1 METTNTNKMIG
12 NDLPRENF
20 ESVYNR
26 IVVKKKLDKNE
37 NKNIFRENFE
47 VREIT
52 DYNMIMK
59 YEYMLKT
66 CFFSSNINVLKVYR
80 LVNEDYEKE
89 FEKVSKYLNSNILY
103 SIMNINEINDVSE
116 RIGEYFTKN
125 FDELKKYNYIIGNT
139 NYPQG
144 FEQNANG
151 IFQVYLF
158 KLIPNKTF
166 LLNKT
171 NYADIDNNRI
181 PDNYDSIAIERNL
194 YYEKKKE
201 DFEKKNKERAYS
213 NGNNC
218 SEYDIYKSR
227 IMDGMITTCG
237 SNSCKNGLQ
246 YSYLYKVK
254 NSEQLLP
261 LLLIK
266 FEFKCLRVDISI
278 PICESCSINNAL
290 YYCYNDK
297 VHLCDICDI
306 KHHDKNKILKN
317 HKRIHISESPFQ
329 FGKCPYHPSEL
340 VETICMKCFCSLCSN
355 CLLIGN
361 HSKGSYRNH
370 PIMNIKEAYILSN
383 QKKSLSDISIEN
395 RKIRVLNLLK
405 KKHKLLSEIYSNYAS
420 LQKRID
426 TLYEYIMSELKK
438 IKKKKINFLM
448 ALKRSVLSEMLIIE
462 WMEAFFFHAKLSL
475 NLSDFILYQKKHE
488 LLTQFLNSKTRE
500 SNLFK
505 YIPEWVFQKIN
516 INSSLSIYEDS
527 FYKVGIFSGGSING
541 ADLKINEE
549 EKNKPTFL
557 CNFNNIFDQ
566 KNNYFTLYDDNKIGK
581 GNEDENVKY
590 SKLISKENEPDKGTC
605 TNENPTSNHLGQEN
619 MNELDYHMANI
630 EDTKNFLVLNELDKN
645 TVFSTLNNGEI
656 KYSLEKDEIKEID
669 KIKKEY
675 SMRTFSLTSDKI
687 INTNLLF
694 SLFKNR
700 LSVQA
705 KTLNLKNSYIYK
717 ELWKQLLNYKYINII
732 HILKATNNFNNL
744 GIFCSF
750 LNISNYYDSLEDF
763 TKYVIKHEIYT
774 LLNKNI
780 NYDAKMKLT
789 KLLDNIVTLLSIQG
803 FKLSTCIDRYI
814 NMCFSDVHKNENN
827 ILLHVKDRIMND
839 NDNDNK
845 LYEDYIE
852 HKKKTLNIINDD
864 GMKLPEQ
871 IYPDLKNEPKNSGKF
886 DSINDT
892 AYDENT
898 KDIDGES
905 VKENKMDD
913 EAQKR
918 RLTIDTAVDE
928 IKRVIND
935 GGIKNT
941 SVIMDNHDDSFKYD
955 NLGNEKENKEMKK
968 QSDVS
973 NIGNIDANDSE
984 KEEFFT
990 LKKIKEYIFV
1000 YIEKLINDLINVPY
1014 KDLNDSIRFIFYTI
1028 HDEIDGTH
1036 SSIITNKKKIS
1047 IHTLTLCLDLFINS
1061 IIYHYIFY
1069 VHEKNVNI
1077 QMNDKSLLHQKVILL
1092 FGETLREISIY
1103 IFQIYNLG
1111 VYDNNLTTFI
1121 NNIKNNKMLIRKA
1134 TNENMFFMDV
1144 SQKLFKWMLKNL
1156 ESPRYYAPI
1165 KWSYNE
1171 DIEKS
1176 YRNIVREIIKLDK
1189 LAMENCTNENVDYNI
1204 LFSTT
1209 NFKEILDLCYSVCDS

>member
-1 METTNTNKMIG
+1 MIG

-213 NGNNC
+213 NGNNS

>member
-1 METTNTNKMIG
+1 METTNTNKMVE
-12 NDLPRENF
+12 NNLLRENF

-66 CFFSSNINVLKVYR
+66 CFFSSNINVLKAYR
-80 LVNEDYEKE
+80 LVNEEYEKE
-89 FEKVSKYLNSNILY
+89 FEKVSKDLKSNILY
-103 SIMNINEINDVSE
+103 SIMNTNEINDASE
-116 RIGEYFTKN
+116 RIGEYFTKH

-158 KLIPNKTF
+158 KLIPNKTL

-171 NYADIDNNRI
+171 NYTDIDNNKI
-181 PDNYDSIAIERNL
+181 PDNYDSIAIERSL
-194 YYEKKKE
+194 YYDKKKE
-201 DFEKKNKERAYS
+201 DFEKKNKQKYHS
-213 NGNNC
+213 NDNNS
-218 SEYDIYKSR
+218 SEYSISKSGL
-227 IMDGMITTCG
+227 MDGMITTCS

-306 KHHDKNKILKN
+306 KHHEKNIILKN

-370 PIMNIKEAYILSN
+370 PIINIKEAYILSN
-383 QKKSLSDISIEN
+383 QKKSLSDINIEN
-395 RKIRVLNLLK
+395 RKVRVLNLLK
-405 KKHKLLSEIYSNYAS
+405 KKHKLLSEIYSNYSS

-475 NLSDFILYQKKHE
+475 NISDFILYQKKHE

-505 YIPEWVFQKIN
+505 YIPEWIFQKIN

-527 FYKVGIFSGGSING
+527 FYNIGLLSGAPING
-541 ADLKINEE
+541 ANLKTNDE
-549 EKNKPTFL
+549 EKNKLTSL
-557 CNFNNIFDQ
+557 CNFNSIFDQ

-581 GNEDENVKY
+581 GNEDESVKY
-590 SKLISKENEPDKGTC
+590 SKLISKENEPDKEEC
-605 TNENPTSNHLGQEN
+605 TNENPTSNYLGQGDI
-619 MNELDYHMANI
+619 NELDYHMNNI
-630 EDTKNFLVLNELDKN
+630 EDTKNLLVLNELDKN
-645 TVFSTLNNGEI
+645 TIFSSLNNREI
-656 KYSLEKDEIKEID
+656 KYSLEKEEIKEID

-675 SMRTFSLTSDKI
+675 AMRTFSLTSDKI
-687 INTNLLF
+687 INANLLF

-700 LSVQA
+700 LGVQA
-705 KTLNLKNSYIYK
+705 KTTNLKNSYIYK
-717 ELWKQLLNYKYINII
+717 DLWKQLLNYKYINII

-763 TKYVIKHEIYT
+763 TKHIIKHEIYT

-780 NYDAKMKLT
+780 NYDAKMKVT

-803 FKLSTCIDRYI
+803 FKLSSCIDRYI
-814 NMCFSDVHKNENN
+814 NMCFSDVQKNENN
-827 ILLHVKDRIMND
+827 ILLYVKDKIMN
-839 NDNDNK
+839 NNDNK

-852 HKKKTLNIINDD
+852 HKKKTLNVKNDD
-864 GMKLPEQ
+864 GVKLPEE
-871 IYPDLKNEPKNSGKF
+871 YVDLKNERKNSGNF

-892 AYDENT
+892 AYDEHT

-905 VKENKMDD
+905 VKENKMDE
-913 EAQKR
+913 EAQKK

-928 IKRVIND
+928 ITKVAND
-935 GGIKNT
+935 GGVENNGII
-941 SVIMDNHDDSFKYD
+941 VDNHDDYFKYD
-955 NLGNEKENKEMKK
+955 NLGNEAENTEMKK
-968 QSDVS
+968 QNDAS
-973 NIGNIDANDSE
+973 NIGNINVNDSE

-1000 YIEKLINDLINVPY
+1000 YIEKLINDLINVSH

-1028 HDEIDGTH
+1028 HDEIDGIH
-1036 SSIITNKKKIS
+1036 SGIITNKKKIS

-1077 QMNDKSLLHQKVILL
+1077 QMNDKPLLYQKVILL
-1092 FGETLREISIY
+1092 FGEILREISIY

-1144 SQKLFKWMLKNL
+1144 AQKLFTWMLKNL

-1171 DIEKS
+1171 EIETS
-1176 YRNIVREIIKLDK
+1176 YGNIVKEIIKLDK
-1189 LAMENCTNENVDYNI
+1189 LAMENCTNDNVDYNI
-1204 LFSTT
+1204 LFSAT
-1209 NFKEILDLCYSVCDS
+1209 NFKEILDLCYSICDS

>member
-1 METTNTNKMIG
+1 METTNTNKMIE
-12 NDLPRENF
+12 NNLSRENF

-26 IVVKKKLDKNE
+26 IVVKKKLGKNE

-80 LVNEDYEKE
+80 LVNEEYEKE

-171 NYADIDNNRI
+171 NYADIDNNSI
-181 PDNYDSIAIERNL
+181 PDNYDSIAIERSL

-213 NGNNC
+213 NGNNS
-218 SEYDIYKSR
+218 SEYDISKSR

-306 KHHDKNKILKN
+306 KHHEKNKILKN

-370 PIMNIKEAYILSN
+370 PIINIKEAYILSN
-383 QKKSLSDISIEN
+383 QKKSLSDINIEN

-527 FYKVGIFSGGSING
+527 FYKVGLLSGGSING
-541 ADLKINEE
+541 ADLKKNEE

-590 SKLISKENEPDKGTC
+590 SKLISKENESDKETC
-605 TNENPTSNHLGQEN
+605 TNENPTSNYLDQVN
-619 MNELDYHMANI
+619 INELDYHITNI
-630 EDTKNFLVLNELDKN
+630 EDTKNFLVLNELGKN
-645 TVFSTLNNGEI
+645 AIFSSLNNGEI
-656 KYSLEKDEIKEID
+656 KYRLEKDEIKEID

-694 SLFKNR
+694 SLFKKR
-700 LSVQA
+700 LGVQE
-705 KTLNLKNSYIYK
+705 KIMNLKNSYIYK
-717 ELWKQLLNYKYINII
+717 DLWKQLLNYKYINII

-744 GIFCSF
+744 SIFCSF

-780 NYDAKMKLT
+780 NYDAKMKVT

-803 FKLSTCIDRYI
+803 FKLSAYIDRYI
-814 NMCFSDVHKNENN
+814 NMCFSDVQKNENN
-827 ILLHVKDRIMND
+827 ILLHVKDKIMN
-839 NDNDNK
+839 NNDNK

-852 HKKKTLNIINDD
+852 HKKKTLNVRNGD

-871 IYPDLKNEPKNSGKF
+871 VYPDLKNERKNSGKF

-892 AYDENT
+892 AYDEDT
-898 KDIDGES
+898 KDIDRES
-905 VKENKMDD
+905 AKENKMND
-913 EAQKR
+913 EAQKK

-941 SVIMDNHDDSFKYD
+941 SVIMDNHDDYFKYD

-973 NIGNIDANDSE
+973 NTGNIDVNDSE

-1000 YIEKLINDLINVPY
+1000 YIEKLINDLINVPH

-1028 HDEIDGTH
+1028 HDEIDGAH

-1069 VHEKNVNI
+1069 VHEKNINI
-1077 QMNDKSLLHQKVILL
+1077 QMNSKPLLYQKVILL

-1144 SQKLFKWMLKNL
+1144 SQKLFTWMLKNL

-1171 DIEKS
+1171 EIEKS

-1189 LAMENCTNENVDYNI
+1189 LAMENCTNENVDYNM

-1209 NFKEILDLCYSVCDS
+1209 NFKEILDLCYSICES